1 MAIYSVRTSKVNQ
14 CVYKIETVTMK
25 NLINALKNAI
35 AMVIGRNFQSSQEFQ
50 NSKKSMK
57 QGEKQE
63 F

>member
-1 MAIYSVRTSKVNQ
+1 
-14 CVYKIETVTMK
+14 MK